1 MSNKF
6 DIAILG
12 GGPAGYV
19 AAERAGAKGMR
30 VILFDKRALGGVCL
44 NEGCIP
50 TKTLLNSAKVLEN
63 AKEASK
69 YGVQLEG
76 SIMADFGKIMKRK
89 DKVVRKL
96 VAGVK
101 AKMKHAKAEVVMAEA
116 VVKEKRGDV
125 ITLVADG
132 NEYQATRLLVCS
144 GSEAAVPPI
153 PGLDS
158 SNVLTN
164 REILQLKTLPKS
176 LVIIGGGVIGSEF
189 ADFFNAM
196 GMKVTVIEM
205 LPEILTGVDEDIAA
219 FVRKEFTQ
227 RGIDYHLS
235 AKVTELKGKEVFFE
249 KDGEL
254 QSITGDEVLLSV
266 GRRPNVAG
274 IGLENIGV
282 EFTPKGIKIDENCRT
297 NIPNVYAAGDVTGFS
312 LLAHTASR
320 EAEVA
325 VNHMLGRKDV
335 MRYQAIP
342 GVVYTHPE
350 IAGVGLTESAAK
362 AKGIEV
368 ETRQLPMAYAGRFL
382 AENEGKDGFC
392 KVIVGKKY
400 KEILG
405 IHMVGGACSE
415 MIWGACALI
424 EAQFRVQD
432 VEEVVFPH
440 PTVSE
445 IIKETIFQF

>member
-1 MSNKF
+1 MNNQF
-6 DIAILG
+6 DLAIIG

-19 AAERAGAKGMR
+19 AAERAGAKGLR
-30 VILFDKRALGGVCL
+30 VVIFDKRALGGVCL

-50 TKTLLNSAKVLEN
+50 TKTLLNSAKILES
-63 AKEASK
+63 AHEAAG
-69 YGVQLEG
+69 YGIQVG
-76 SIMADFGKIMKRK
+76 SVSADFEKIMKRK

-96 VAGVK
+96 VAGVG
-101 AKMKHAKAEVVMAEA
+101 AKMKHAKAEVVMADA
-116 VVKEKRGDV
+116 VIKEKRGAV
-125 ITLVADG
+125 ITVAAG
-132 NEYQATRLLVCS
+132 GSEYTASRLLICS

-153 PGLDS
+153 PGLDLAQI
-158 SNVLTN
+158 VTN
-164 REILQLKTLPKS
+164 REILQLKELPES
-176 LVIIGGGVIGSEF
+176 LVIIGGGVIGTEF

-196 GMKVTVIEM
+196 GTTVTVIEM

-219 FVRKEFTQ
+219 FVRNEFTK
-227 RGIDYHLS
+227 RGIRYHLQ
-235 AKVTELKGKEVFFE
+235 AKVTKLNGKEVIFE
-249 KDGEL
+249 KEG
-254 QSITGDEVLLSV
+254 QVHSVTGDQVLLSV

-282 EFTPKGIKIDENCRT
+282 EFSPRGIKIDQHCRT
-297 NIPNVYAAGDVTGFS
+297 NIPNVYAAGDITGFS

-320 EAEVA
+320 EGEVA

-335 MRYQAIP
+335 MRYNAIP

-350 IAGVGLTESAAK
+350 IAGVGLTESTAK
-362 AKGIEV
+362 AQGTEV
-368 ETRQLPMAYAGRFL
+368 EIRRLPMAYAGRFI

-405 IHMVGGACSE
+405 IHLVGGACSE

-424 EAQFRVQD
+424 EAQLRVQD
-432 VEEVVFPH
+432 VQEIVFPH

-445 IIKETIFQF
+445 IIRETIFEF

>member
-1 MSNKF
+1 MNNQF
-6 DIAILG
+6 DLAIIG

-19 AAERAGAKGMR
+19 AAERAGAKGLR
-30 VILFDKRALGGVCL
+30 VVIFDKRALGGVCL

-50 TKTLLNSAKVLEN
+50 TKTLLNSAKILES
-63 AKEASK
+63 AHEAAG
-69 YGVQLEG
+69 YGIQVG
-76 SIMADFGKIMKRK
+76 SVSADFEKIMKRK

-96 VAGVK
+96 VAGVG
-101 AKMKHAKAEVVMAEA
+101 AKMKHAKAEVVMADA
-116 VVKEKRGDV
+116 VIKEKRGAV
-125 ITLVADG
+125 ITVAAGG
-132 NEYQATRLLVCS
+132 NEYTASRLLICS

-153 PGLDS
+153 PGLDLAQ
-158 SNVLTN
+158 VVTN
-164 REILQLKTLPKS
+164 REILQLKQLPES
-176 LVIIGGGVIGSEF
+176 LVIIGGGVIGTEF

-196 GMKVTVIEM
+196 GTTVTVIEM

-219 FVRKEFTQ
+219 FVRNEFTK
-227 RGIDYHLS
+227 RGIRYHLQ
-235 AKVTELKGKEVFFE
+235 AKVTKLNGKEVIFE
-249 KDGEL
+249 KEG
-254 QSITGDEVLLSV
+254 QVHSVTGDQVLLSV

-282 EFTPKGIKIDENCRT
+282 EFSPRGIKIDQHCRT
-297 NIPNVYAAGDVTGFS
+297 NIPNVYAAGDITGFS

-320 EAEVA
+320 EGEVA

-335 MRYQAIP
+335 MRYNAIP

-362 AKGIEV
+362 AQGVEV
-368 ETRQLPMAYAGRFL
+368 EVRRLPMAYAGRFI

-405 IHMVGGACSE
+405 IHLVGGACSE

-424 EAQFRVQD
+424 EAQLRVQD
-432 VEEVVFPH
+432 VQEIVFPH

-445 IIKETIFQF
+445 IIRETIFEF

>member
-1 MSNKF
+1 MNDQF
-6 DIAILG
+6 DLAIIG

-19 AAERAGAKGMR
+19 AAERAGAKGLR
-30 VILFDKRALGGVCL
+30 VVIFDKRALGGVCL

-50 TKTLLNSAKVLEN
+50 TKTLLNSAKILEAAHEAGNYGIQVGSVL
-63 AKEASK
+63 
-69 YGVQLEG
+69 
-76 SIMADFGKIMKRK
+76 ADFGKIMKRK

-96 VAGVK
+96 VAGVG
-101 AKMKHAKAEVVMAEA
+101 AKMKHAKAEVVMADA
-116 VVKEKRGDV
+116 VIKEKRGAV
-125 ITLVADG
+125 ITVTAGG
-132 NEYQATRLLVCS
+132 NDYTASRLLICS

-153 PGLDS
+153 PGLDPAQ
-158 SNVLTN
+158 VVTN
-164 REILQLKTLPKS
+164 REILQLKELPKS
-176 LVIIGGGVIGSEF
+176 LVIIGGGVIGTEF

-196 GMKVTVIEM
+196 GTTVTVIEM

-219 FVRKEFTQ
+219 FVRNEFTK
-227 RGIDYHLS
+227 RGISYHLG
-235 AKVTELKGKEVFFE
+235 AKVTRLNGKEVIFE
-249 KDGEL
+249 KDGQEHAV
-254 QSITGDEVLLSV
+254 TGDQVLLSV

-282 EFTPKGIKIDENCRT
+282 EFSPRGIKIDRHCRT

-320 EAEVA
+320 EGEVA
-325 VNHMLGRKDV
+325 VNHMLGRKDR
-335 MRYQAIP
+335 MRYNAIP

-362 AKGIEV
+362 AQGVEV
-368 ETRQLPMAYAGRFL
+368 EVRRLPMAYAGRFI

-400 KEILG
+400 REILG
-405 IHMVGGACSE
+405 VHLVGGACSE

-424 EAQFRVQD
+424 EAQLRVQD
-432 VEEVVFPH
+432 VQEVVFPH

-445 IIKETIFQF
+445 IIRETIFEF